1 MLTHS
6 AMWRDAV
13 LFVALAPLV
22 YYVLATLAAR
32 RFFGRESARQL
43 PNYTP
48 PVSVL
53 KPVRGVDFQ
62 SYENF
67 ASFCRQEYPDYEILF
82 AVNDDRDPAVL
93 VIRRI
98 IADFPGRKI
107 RLLVGAEHFGANR
120 KVNKLA
126 RLAREA
132 QNEVLVLTDGD
143 VRVGPYFL
151 GEVVAPLADPKT
163 GAVTSF
169 YRGIAER
176 NLGAEIEAVGASS
189 DFFAGVLMAGWTE
202 GITFALGASIATTKE
217 WLRKTGGLEAIA
229 DSLADDYEL
238 GHRIA
243 KAGGEVVLSREAV
256 WTMYPARTLRS
267 FWDHQVRW
275 ARTVRLCRPLSYVGL
290 LFTQGL
296 PWALLAAAVAP
307 AKWIAGF
314 YLLAY
319 LILRFAMAWTVGV
332 WAVGD
337 EVLRRKIWLVPLY
350 DAVHFIIWLVSF
362 GSNHIRWGN
371 VEYVIRQGRMVPL
384 ASREG
389 TPAKPAEDASRS

>member
-1 MLTHS
+1 MAHS

-13 LFVALAPLV
+13 LLLALAPLV
-22 YYVLATLAAR
+22 YYALATLAAL
-32 RFFGRESARQL
+32 RFFERERAREF

-53 KPVRGVDFQ
+53 KPVLGVDFG

-82 AVNDDRDPAVL
+82 AVNDEGDAAVP
-93 VIRRI
+93 VIRQI
-98 IADFPGRKI
+98 IAEFPERKI

-143 VRVGPYFL
+143 VRVGPHYL
-151 GEVVAPLADPKT
+151 REVVAPLGNRKT

-169 YRGIAER
+169 YRGIAE
-176 NLGAEIEAVGASS
+176 NNVGAEIEAVGASS

-217 WLRKTGGLEAIA
+217 WLGKMGGFEAIA
-229 DSLADDYEL
+229 DALADDYEL

-256 WTMYPARTLRS
+256 WTMYPAQTLRS

-296 PWALLAAAVAP
+296 PWVLFAALVAP
-307 AKWIAGF
+307 AKWIAGV

-319 LILRFAMAWTVGV
+319 LILRFAMAWTVGI
-332 WAVGD
+332 WGVGD
-337 EVLRRKIWLVPLY
+337 EILRRKIWLVPLR
-350 DAVHFIIWLVSF
+350 DAIHFLIWLASF
-362 GSNHIRWGN
+362 GSNHIHWGN
-371 VEYVIRQGRMVPL
+371 AEYVIRHGRMVPL
-384 ASREG
+384 AGGDR
-389 TPAKPAEDASRS
+389 TAANPAEDAPRS